1 MLHGLAVFFV
11 VGAVVL
17 FCHKLGHYLTGRWL
31 VGIPRSDIRLV
42 VASIP
47 LHVALRDGDRWATPT
62 DFENYLTTYHQYD
75 PEQTHMAAFLAAGEL
90 LQTVGVIMIA
100 GVGVLSGLVVVA
112 QSAILVSL
120 MLTGYHLLSDVGLTL
135 HMGHPTGDFSALW
148 DHSPMSAAAVFLGFA
163 VPHGI
168 LYAAL
173 I

>member
-11 VGAVVL
+11 IGAVVL
-17 FCHKLGHYLTGRWL
+17 FCHKLGHYLTGRSL

-47 LHVALRDGDRWATPT
+47 PYVALREGDQWADPT
-62 DFENYLTTYHQYD
+62 DFERYLTTYRQYD
-75 PEQTHMAAFLAAGEL
+75 PQETHVAAFLAAGEL
-90 LQTVGVIMIA
+90 LQTIGVIVIA
-100 GVGVLSGLVVVA
+100 GVGVFSGSDVVA
-112 QSAILVSL
+112 QSAILISL
-120 MLTGYHLLSDVGLTL
+120 MLTGYHLLSDLGLTL

-148 DHSPMSAAAVFLGFA
+148 DHSPISAVAVFLVFA

-168 LYAAL
+168 LYVAL